1 MTPANAARCL
11 GLLQGQKQS
20 ELTRDPGSFWEGG
33 GKDLDPDLEPRLAAS
48 QGSTRRQ
55 VIQLCPRGLYPKV
68 TLEVMGKQLKF
79 LCSEIIF

>member
-20 ELTRDPGSFWEGG
+20 ELTRDPGSFWEGE
-33 GKDLDPDLEPRLAAS
+33 EPRLAAS

-55 VIQLCPRGLYPKV
+55 VIQLCPRGRYPEV
-68 TLEVMGKQLKF
+68 TLEVMGKQLRF